1 MKRFIV
7 ELGMGT
13 DLHGGDVTKAAKRA
27 VRDAVS
33 KSCLCGIFEVAKLEK
48 PDDMCIRLK
57 ICCPTPELL
66 DKEQVVKSVPFG
78 TVELTVQ
85 EGGMVTEGLHLPP
98 LGKGSSIVVALASL
112 TVCVE

>member
-33 KSCLCGIFEVAKLEK
+33 KSCL
-48 PDDMCIRLK
+48 
-57 ICCPTPELL
+57 
-66 DKEQVVKSVPFG
+66 
-78 TVELTVQ
+78 
-85 EGGMVTEGLHLPP
+85 
-98 LGKGSSIVVALASL
+98 
-112 TVCVE
+112 

>member
-57 ICCPTPELL
+57 ICCLRNKWSSRFPLAKWNSQFRKGEWLRRGSIFL
-66 DKEQVVKSVPFG
+66 SWERAVP
-78 TVELTVQ
+78 
-85 EGGMVTEGLHLPP
+85 
-98 LGKGSSIVVALASL
+98 S
-112 TVCVE
+112 